1 MVQELICARD
11 LGEHFLNGLAHEM
24 ALSLYLKVNAVKGDV
39 SFTLIFAIFP
49 IHQAEMSLNLAR
61 NFEATRFLHL
71 SFRLCRGYKV

>member
-1 MVQELICARD
+1 MVEELVCVRN
-11 LGEHFLNGLAHEM
+11 LSEYFLNELAHEM
-24 ALSLYLKVNAVKGDV
+24 ILSRYLKVNGVKGDV

-61 NFEATRFLHL
+61 KSEATRFSHL

>member
-1 MVQELICARD
+1 MVQELICARN
-11 LGEHFLNGLAHEM
+11 LSERFLNESAHEM

-61 NFEATRFLHL
+61 KSEATRFSH
-71 SFRLCRGYKV
+71 SFFRLCRGYKV